1 MSGLAQINIKFAAD
15 LKSFSSGIQNAN
27 RSIAKMSKKLQS
39 VGTALSI
46 GVTTPLTAFAAV
58 SLKNWDKQA
67 KAIAQ
72 VETGLLTT
80 GNAVGYTSEQ
90 LQKMASDLQ
99 NNSLFGDEDI
109 LQNATAQ
116 LLTFT
121 NITGEQ
127 FGRTQQAALDLA
139 TRLDGDLKS
148 ASIQLGKALN
158 DPVANLSALSK
169 SGIQFSEDQ
178 KATINSLVETNRL
191 ADAQTIILDELAKQ
205 YGNSAEAAAK
215 AGLGGL
221 KQLSNAFGDL
231 QEEFG
236 AIIAQAILPLVDH
249 LKGMVSAFQGL
260 SPETKKWIVI
270 LGGVAAAAG
279 PILALAGTI
288 LPMLMTGF
296 TLLTGPI
303 GLIVAGLTAIGVV
316 IYKNWAPI
324 KAQLV
329 EIANYFID
337 LYNESS
343 VFRIAVESVVLTF
356 KNLWEV
362 GKFALNAIWSLL
374 KGLSES
380 FVNNFKLIGSIIKAV
395 FTGNFS
401 EIGGIVEKFKNDTSG
416 TFLKT
421 VSNLGNDWSG
431 LMTNM
436 QTNTQDAFN
445 NISKRAKVKL
455 VKENVDVSAIAE
467 KAKSIAPVVVP
478 TTSGT
483 QSRPEATALNLAPV
497 GLNLTAGLDIEAE
510 KLDTTLQT
518 MQESMSFFQENSN
531 IFTNAIGSSFMQ
543 MGNQIA
549 AVFQTGNAVLDA
561 FVGSIINSLAEL
573 GAAFLQQLIVEKL
586 FATGKKSID
595 AGKASSNAIVVAS
608 SAAAAMGPAGIF
620 ALPGLIASQLG
631 VIGASF
637 ASIAAF
643 ENGGI
648 VGGNSFTG
656 DKLLARINS
665 GEMILNKKQQR
676 NVAGMINP
684 AAQPVNV
691 NLTGG
696 AKISMRQLIFEIRK
710 EEKMLTR
717 TQA

>member
-1 MSGLAQINIKFAAD
+1 MAGLASINIKFAAD
-15 LKSFSSGIQNAN
+15 LKQFSSGMQNAN
-27 RSIAKMSKKLQS
+27 RSIQKMGKKLQS

-46 GVTTPLTAFAAV
+46 GVTAPLTAFAAV
-58 SLKNWDKQA
+58 SLKNWDKQE

-72 VETGLLTT
+72 VESALLST
-80 GNAVGYTSEQ
+80 GNTVGYTSKE
-90 LQKMASDLQ
+90 LQNMASELQ

-121 NITGEQ
+121 NIAGEQ
-127 FGRTQQAALDLA
+127 FNRTQQAAIDLS

-158 DPVANLSALSK
+158 DPVANLSALSR
-169 SGIQFSEDQ
+169 SGIQFSVDQ
-178 KATINSLVETNRL
+178 KEMINSLVATNRL
-191 ADAQTIILDELAKQ
+191 ADAQTIILDELQKQ
-205 YGNSAEAAAK
+205 YGGAGEAAAK

-249 LKGMVSAFQGL
+249 LKGMVAAFQGL

-288 LPMLMTGF
+288 LPALMTGF

-421 VSNLGNDWSG
+421 VSNLGNDWFG

-478 TTSGT
+478 TTTSGT
-483 QSRPEATALNLAPV
+483 QSRPEATGLNLAPV
-497 GLNLTAGLDIEAE
+497 GLNLTAGLDLEAE
-510 KLDTTLQT
+510 KLDTTLSGMTERFAAFQNAAT
-518 MQESMSFFQENSN
+518 EIGMSVGDAFFNMGNRLVDSFGLADDGFQGFVKGLANTVTDLIAMYLSQAIASSIAGATASGAATGPAA
-531 IFTNAIGSSFMQ
+531 IFTTPAF
-543 MGNQIA
+543 IA
-549 AVFQTGNAVLDA
+549 TAVGGVLSA
-561 FVGSIINSLAEL
+561 
-573 GAAFLQQLIVEKL
+573 
-586 FATGKKSID
+586 FATIPK
-595 AGKASSNAIVVAS
+595 
-608 SAAAAMGPAGIF
+608 
-620 ALPGLIASQLG
+620 
-631 VIGASF
+631 
-637 ASIAAF
+637 F
-643 ENGGI
+643 ETGGI

-665 GEMILNKKQQR
+665 GEMVLNQKQQR
-676 NVAGMINP
+676 NVAGMINS